1 MISSPR
7 SRFGCGFQVQ
17 SLVMVVFFKRIVQSL
32 VMAYSHPQSSISGC
46 HFLGR
51 FQLGRLEMGDTV
63 QR

>member
-1 MISSPR
+1 
-7 SRFGCGFQVQ
+7 
-17 SLVMVVFFKRIVQSL
+17 MVVFFKRIVQSL